1 MQSILIAGGDMRQVR
16 LAEMLR
22 QRAYTVHTTGFE
34 KLGTAEELPDTAD
47 WVFLPV
53 PYRTPEGD
61 IKAPFSNIKMK
72 LDDIVS
78 RYPQSAWLLGG
89 ADAQAQTLLAEKR
102 VFDLLR
108 DEAFLVYNAMLTAQG
123 AVCAYLKDSETALYG
138 ARCVVT
144 GYGRIAKLL
153 CGLLKAHAARVIAV
167 ARRHSDL
174 EVIRAEGM
182 TAMHISALSKAL
194 KGAEVVF
201 NTVPERIF
209 GEAEL
214 ASIPAHA
221 CVIELA
227 SPPYGLDIARAKE
240 MGLSARIEAG
250 LPGRYFPASAAG
262 AMLRAFEREEGQH
275 GTGR

>member
-1 MQSILIAGGDMRQVR
+1 MRSILIAGGDMRQVR

-22 QRAYTVHTTGFE
+22 DRGYTVHIAGFD
-34 KLGTAEELPDTAD
+34 KLGTADDWPAAVD

-61 IKAPFSNIKMK
+61 IKAPFSGEKLL
-72 LDDIVS
+72 LDDIAV
-78 RYPQSAWLLGG
+78 RYPLSAFMLGG
-89 ADAQAQTLLAEKR
+89 LDPSAEAALKGR
-102 VFDLLR
+102 RLFDILN
-108 DEAFLVYNAMLTAQG
+108 DEAFLVYNAILTAQG
-123 AVCAYLKDSETALYG
+123 AVCAYLKESETALCG

-153 CGLLKAHAARVIAV
+153 GGLLKAHAAKVTVV
-167 ARRHSDL
+167 ARKYSDL

-182 TAMHISALSKAL
+182 TALHISALDKSFQNAD
-194 KGAEVVF
+194 VIF

-209 GEAEL
+209 GEKEL
-214 ASIPAHA
+214 KNIPAHTR
-221 CVIELA
+221 VIELA
-227 SPPYGLDIARAKE
+227 SPPYGMDIARARE
-240 MGLSARIEAG
+240 MGLDVRIEAS

-275 GTGR
+275 GT